1 MTVSLVQADLLKF
14 DHMGVCL
21 SQAVV
26 VLASGSLTLYRA
38 EVSTGHPVLTY
49 IFNFWHSG
57 TLALSSERQSAR
69 MSEIKKCK
77 LDLDGTEHFEMLP
90 SDATAL

>member
-49 IFNFWHSG
+49 IFNF
-57 TLALSSERQSAR
+57 
-69 MSEIKKCK
+69 
-77 LDLDGTEHFEMLP
+77 
-90 SDATAL
+90 